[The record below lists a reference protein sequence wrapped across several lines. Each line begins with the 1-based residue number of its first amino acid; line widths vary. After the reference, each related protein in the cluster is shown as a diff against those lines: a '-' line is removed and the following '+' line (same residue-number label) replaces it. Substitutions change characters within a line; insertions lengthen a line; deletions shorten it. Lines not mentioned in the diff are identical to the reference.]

1 MGKVISFLINKNAS
15 KLNKTSKKTISKPRI
30 AIFLELYSF
39 QTEYKNGSTCKKLDL
54 A

>member
-15 KLNKTSKKTISKPRI
+15 KLIKTSKKTITPRI

-39 QTEYKNGSTCKKLDL
+39 QTEYKNGSSCKKLDL